1 VRVRREDGYE
11 IDTAPDRLDL
21 ELLHRWLSTDAY
33 WARGRSAEVVAR
45 SVQGSVCFGVYAPTG
60 ALTGFARVVTD
71 GATFAWLCDV
81 YVSPETRGIGLGGWL
96 VRVVR
101 DHLQERGVK
110 RIVLAT
116 ADAHEVYARA
126 GFAPLGVPG
135 RWMEIDLRDTDDF
148 PGPREVRHT

>member
-1 VRVRREDGYE
+1 VRVRRDDGYE
-11 IDTAPDRLDL
+11 IDTAPERLDL

-45 SVQGSVCFGVYAPTG
+45 SVAGSLCFGLYAPGG

-81 YVSPETRGIGLGGWL
+81 YVDRDARGVGLGGWM

-101 DHLQERGVK
+101 DHLQHQGVY
-110 RIVLAT
+110 RIILAT
-116 ADAHEVYARA
+116 ADAHEVYARE
-126 GFAPLGVPG
+126 GFAPLAVPG
-135 RWMEIDLRDTDDF
+135 RWMEIDLRDTTDF
-148 PGPREVRHT
+148 PQPRP

>member
-1 VRVRREDGYE
+1 VRVLRDDGYE

-21 ELLHRWLSTDAY
+21 ERLHHWLSTDAY

-45 SVQGSVCFGVYAPTG
+45 SVRGSLCFGVYARDGT
-60 ALTGFARVVTD
+60 LTGFARAVTD

-81 YVSPETRGIGLGGWL
+81 YVDRAARGIGLGGWL

-101 DHLQERGVK
+101 DDLRERGIR

-116 ADAHEVYARA
+116 ADAHEVYARV
-126 GFAPLGVPG
+126 GFAPLAVPG
-135 RWMEIDLRDTDDF
+135 RWMEIDGRDTSDF
-148 PGPREVRHT
+148 PEPRDR